1 MKSLE
6 KEIRITG
13 LSINTTNENNQGMQD
28 IGKLWQEFTKHPV
41 FSKYVAE
48 GCSIYTVY
56 DQYETDET
64 GKYRFTVGIKDLNLS
79 EDFATATIQKGS
91 YHGFK
96 VSPATS
102 ENIGK
107 SWYAIWQDKS
117 LNRSFATDF
126 EIYEKEKMTIY
137 IG

>member
-79 EDFATATIQKGS
+79 EDFATATIQKEAITGLKFHQQPQKIS
-91 YHGFK
+91 ANLGMQSGKIK
-96 VSPATS
+96 V
-102 ENIGK
+102 
-107 SWYAIWQDKS
+107 
-117 LNRSFATDF
+117 LTDLLQLISKF
-126 EIYEKEKMTIY
+126 MRKKR
-137 IG
+137 